1 MCAPF
6 RQTHV
11 HTHHTATV
19 GPDLHPTM
27 LASAGEG
34 AGGVARLGSGPT
46 PRGSSF
52 VPLMLKN
59 QSRMDHHKESSWG
72 EERKGKRMGMGMG
85 GRRKG
90 KEKGWKQKR
99 EKKKVWGMMGT
110 QGDTEVRGWVLS
122 TEEPP
127 GQAFGVQGIT
137 LSTPPTIRLLPRN
150 SSQVNP

>member
-34 AGGVARLGSGPT
+34 ADGVAGLGGGPT

-59 QSRMDHHKESSWG
+59 QSRMNHHKESWG
-72 EERKGKRMGMGMG
+72 GGEAEERKGKRMGMGWG
-85 GRRKG
+85 GGKERKKDEGRRGRRKRYG
-90 KEKGWKQKR
+90 EWWGPKGIQR
-99 EKKKVWGMMGT
+99 S
-110 QGDTEVRGWVLS
+110 EVGY
-122 TEEPP
+122 
-127 GQAFGVQGIT
+127 
-137 LSTPPTIRLLPRN
+137 
-150 SSQVNP
+150 

>member
-34 AGGVARLGSGPT
+34 ADGVAGLGGGPT

-59 QSRMDHHKESSWG
+59 QSRMNHHKESWG
-72 EERKGKRMGMGMG
+72 GGRRRKGKGKGWGWGGEEERKGKRMKGEEGEEKGMGNG
-85 GRRKG
+85 GDPRGYRG
-90 KEKGWKQKR
+90 QR
-99 EKKKVWGMMGT
+99 LGT
-110 QGDTEVRGWVLS
+110 EY
-122 TEEPP
+122 
-127 GQAFGVQGIT
+127 
-137 LSTPPTIRLLPRN
+137 
-150 SSQVNP
+150 